1 MTEEQKKTYYVI
13 LNMNIQ
19 YEICRMCPKSG
30 LFKGTYKE
38 CESWIKGAT
47 KATKELEEEVN
58 NLNRTIISQKSA
70 LEKEYA
76 INSQLQEQIE
86 KMKNLN
92 MKARDFLVGY
102 LRDFHKEE
110 VGWSDKVEDFVRYEL
125 KELAE

>member
-70 LEKEYA
+70 LDKEYA

-102 LRDFHKEE
+102 LRDFHKE